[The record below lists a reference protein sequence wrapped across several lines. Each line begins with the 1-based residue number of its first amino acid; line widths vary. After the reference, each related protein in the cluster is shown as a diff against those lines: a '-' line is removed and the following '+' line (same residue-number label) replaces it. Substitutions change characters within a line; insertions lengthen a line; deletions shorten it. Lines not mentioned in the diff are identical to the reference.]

1 MRLIAS
7 TLMAGVMA
15 LGAVAPALAD
25 PPRYNNYRDYDRGRD
40 RDRDW
45 DRDDRRDWRDDRR
58 DDRRHYRDGYRDGRK
73 HWRRGDRFD
82 RRVNY
87 NYVVVRDYDRYRDHR
102 GYRLRDPGRGHY
114 YVRDDRTGDI
124 LLIAAATGLIL
135 WALND

>member
-7 TLMAGVMA
+7 TLLAGVMA

-25 PPRYNNYRDYDRGRD
+25 PPRYQNSRGWNDRDHRRDY
-40 RDRDW
+40 
-45 DRDDRRDWRDDRR
+45 RDDRR
-58 DDRRHYRDGYRDGRK
+58 DDRRWDDRRDHRRW
-73 HWRRGDRFD
+73 HRGDRFD

-87 NYVVVRDYDRYRDHR
+87 NYIVVRDYNRYRDYYGR
-102 GYRLRDPGRGHY
+102 RLPPPGRGHY

>member
-15 LGAVAPALAD
+15 LGAVAPAMAD

-40 RDRDW
+40 RDW
-45 DRDDRRDWRDDRR
+45 NDRD
-58 DDRRHYRDGYRDGRK
+58 YRDGYRDA
-73 HWRRGDRFD
+73 RRDDRRRDRWDDRRDHRRWHKGDRFD

-87 NYVVVRDYDRYRDHR
+87 NYVVVSDYHRYRDHR